1 MSRPSF
7 HSEDSILAEAITGH
21 KLGSTVSPEDVKKVA
36 HVVIEE
42 QRKAK
47 AARKDATRWRTDMAS
62 LTHMYG

>member
-7 HSEDSILAEAITGH
+7 HSEDSILAETITGH

-47 AARKDATRWRTDMAS
+47 AARKLS
-62 LTHMYG
+62 LIHI